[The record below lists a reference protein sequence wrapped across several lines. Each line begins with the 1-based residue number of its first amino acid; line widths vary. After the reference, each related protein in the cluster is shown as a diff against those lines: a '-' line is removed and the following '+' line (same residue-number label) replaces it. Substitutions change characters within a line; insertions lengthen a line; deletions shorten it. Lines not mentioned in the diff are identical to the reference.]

1 MTRPANTT
9 TRPHADAEIV
19 ERLGGEDPARF
30 LYQCGT
36 RSVTLTVRS
45 LIKGMEDPE
54 RIALW
59 RKVEHQQFSGRRGV
73 LTLLDRAEAR
83 IRGDDQDG
91 ATAAQSTGESPTAT
105 GDTPAHDASIQ
116 ADDPVVRDDEYE
128 AKLTRARSLVES
140 FGADTCQARLRE
152 ERDREEPRAHVIE
165 ALEERLKD
173 LNAAPKSAKNSQTQ
187 EVSG

>member
-9 TRPHADAEIV
+9 TRPHADTEIV

-45 LIKGMEDPE
+45 LIKGMKDPE

-91 ATAAQSTGESPTAT
+91 AVAQSSGGSAVT
-105 GDTPAHDASIQ
+105 DAGTTEDSTQ
-116 ADDPVVRDDEYE
+116 DDDPVVRDDEYE

-140 FGADTCQARLRE
+140 FDADTCQARLRD
-152 ERDREEPRAHVIE
+152 ERDREDPRAHVIE
-165 ALEERLKD
+165 ALEERLKGLD
-173 LNAAPKSAKNSQTQ
+173 AGPKSDKNSQTQ